1 MDEGSLPAPV
11 DAVLRDGSTVR
22 IRPARDDDLTRIED
36 YLIGLSP
43 ASRQLRFFSPS
54 VDVVDVATKAAHV
67 EPGRHVT
74 LLALVGGDE
83 GEVVGGAQYFRTDGS
98 QAEIG
103 MSVADR
109 LQGHGLGSILLGHLA
124 AVAHEDGIDAFVAEV
139 LPENHAMIGVFR
151 ESGFAPQIRAK
162 AGTIEVTFP
171 TTLTEDASQHFEDRD
186 VRAAAEAIRVF
197 MQPASV
203 AVIGASRDPSSI
215 GGRLARNL
223 LTSGFT
229 GVVYPVNPSASAVQ
243 GVSAYPSIAD
253 VPGPVDV
260 AFIAVPA
267 RRVSEVARACGEHG
281 VRGLVVISAGFAEIG
296 GDGPVLQDEL
306 MEICRAFGMRV
317 IGPNCMGI
325 VNTDPAIG
333 LNGTFATTA
342 PLEGRV
348 GFLSQSGAVG
358 LAVMAQTARLGMGLS
373 GFFSV
378 GNKADLSG
386 NDVLSYWAEDP
397 RTDVCLLYLES
408 FGNPIRFAHLARRI
422 GPTKPIVAVKSG
434 RSEAGRRAA
443 ASHTAAM
450 LASDRTLDSLFR
462 QSGVIRTDTLEEML
476 DVAALLT
483 AQPAPTGNRVAIVTN
498 AGGLAVQ
505 CADAAEAR
513 GLEIPAFTP
522 ETQEALRRILPAE
535 AATANPV
542 DMIASAERD
551 DYAEV
556 IRAVA
561 GSGEVD
567 AVIVI
572 FIPPLESL
580 VPGVAAGIAEA
591 ARSIQGEIPIVSAFM
606 TPDGVPEVLR
616 SEGVHVPT
624 FAYPEQAAIAL
635 ARAAD
640 YGRWRERPPGSL
652 PTFTDLRPAEAAGVL
667 SAALARGEAW
677 LEPPDVERLL
687 RCYGIRVPRSE
698 IADDPASAGKAADR
712 LQGRVVL
719 KAIGPVH
726 KTDVGAV
733 RLGLRGPAEVE
744 AQASAMAARL
754 AEAGTEAGGFLVQ
767 EQVEE
772 GVEMLVGVAADPRF
786 GPVVACGA
794 GGVAA
799 ELLRDIEVRVA
810 PLTDLD
816 AHDMVRALSTFP
828 LLDGY
833 RGATR
838 TDVASLEDVIL
849 RVGRMAEAHPEI
861 VEMDCNPVMVLT
873 DRAVVVDARV
883 RLEPTVRGAT
893 RRVAEG

>member
-1 MDEGSLPAPV
+1 MADMSDRGLPQPV
-11 DAVLRDGSTVR
+11 DAVLRDGSTVL
-22 IRPARDDDLTRIED
+22 IRPARDDDRVRVED

-43 ASRQLRFFSPS
+43 TSRQLRFFSPS
-54 VDVVDVATKAAHV
+54 IDVGSVAEKAVHVDPA
-67 EPGRHVT
+67 EHVT
-74 LLALVGGDE
+74 LLALTGGDE
-83 GEVVGGAQYFRTDGS
+83 GEVVGGAQYFRTDRS
-98 QAEIG
+98 LAEIG

-109 LQGHGLGSILLGHLA
+109 LQGRGLGSIMLGHLA
-124 AVAHEDGIDAFVAEV
+124 AVARDQGIETFVAEV
-139 LPENHAMIGVFR
+139 LPENHPMIGVFR

-171 TTLTEDASQHFEDRD
+171 TTLTEDAGRHFEDRET
-186 VRAAAEAIRVF
+186 RASAEAIRVF
-197 MQPASV
+197 MEPSAV
-203 AVIGASRDPSSI
+203 AVIGASRDPGSI

-229 GVVYPVNPSASAVQ
+229 GVVYPVNPSAPAVQ
-243 GVSAYPSIAD
+243 GVTAYPSIRE
-253 VPGPVDV
+253 VPGPVDI

-267 RRVSEVARACGEHG
+267 PLVPDVARACGEHG
-281 VRGLVVISAGFAEIG
+281 VRGLVVISAGFAETG
-296 GDGPVLQDEL
+296 GEGPALQQEL
-306 MEICRAFGMRV
+306 VAICRAYGMRI

-325 VNTDPAIG
+325 VNTDPAVG
-333 LNGTFATTA
+333 LNGTFSTSA

-358 LAVMAQTARLGMGLS
+358 LAVIAHTARLGMGLS
-373 GFFSV
+373 SFLSV

-386 NDVLSYWAEDP
+386 NDVLSFWSEDP
-397 RTDVCLLYLES
+397 RTDVILLYLES
-408 FGNPIRFAHLARRI
+408 FGNPVRFAHLAQRI
-422 GPTKPIVAVKSG
+422 GRAKPIVAVKSG

-450 LASDRTLDSLFR
+450 LASDRTLGSLFR
-462 QSGVIRTDTLEEML
+462 QNGVIRTDTLEEML

-483 AQPAPTGNRVAIVTN
+483 AQPAPKGNRVGIVTN

-513 GLEIPAFTP
+513 GLAIPEFTA
-522 ETQEALRRILPAE
+522 ETRAALGRILPPE

-542 DMIASAERD
+542 DMIASAKGS
-551 DYAEV
+551 DYTEA
-556 IRAVA
+556 IRVVA

-580 VPGVAAGIAEA
+580 VPDVAEGIAEA
-591 ARSIQGEIPIVSAFM
+591 ARSLGGELPILSAFM
-606 TPDGVPEVLR
+606 TADGIPESFR
-616 SEGVHVPT
+616 EAGSRIPT
-624 FAYPEQAAIAL
+624 YPYPEQAAIAL
-635 ARAAD
+635 SRAAE
-640 YGRWRERPPGSL
+640 YGRWRERPPGHL
-652 PTFTDLRPAEAAGVL
+652 PTLPDLRPVEAAGIL
-667 SAALARGEAW
+667 SEALARGAEW
-677 LEPPDVERLL
+677 LDPSEVERLL

-698 IADDPASAGKAADR
+698 RADDPASAGVAAER
-712 LQGRVVL
+712 LQGQVVL
-719 KAIGPVH
+719 KAVGPVH

-733 RLGLRGPAEVE
+733 RLGLRGRDEVVAE
-744 AQASAMAARL
+744 ATAMAERL
-754 AEAGTEAGGFLVQ
+754 DRAGSPPEAFLIQ
-767 EQVEE
+767 EQVDDGPEL
-772 GVEMLVGVAADPRF
+772 LVGVAVDPRF

-799 ELLRDIEVRVA
+799 ELLRDVEVRVA

-816 AHDMVRALSTFP
+816 ARDMVRSLSTFP

-833 RGATR
+833 RGAPR
-838 TDVASLEDVIL
+838 ADVAALEDVIL

-861 VEMDCNPVMVLT
+861 VEMDCNPVIVLT

-883 RLEPTVRGAT
+883 RIESASGAP
-893 RRVAEG
+893 AGA

>member
-1 MDEGSLPAPV
+1 MDERPLPEPA
-11 DAVLRDGSTVR
+11 DAVLRDGSTVL
-22 IRPARDDDLTRIED
+22 IRVARDDDRVRIED
-36 YLIGLSP
+36 YLIDLSP
-43 ASRQLRFFSPS
+43 QSRQLRFFSPS
-54 VDVVDVATKAAHV
+54 IDVGEVAARAAHV

-74 LLALVGGDE
+74 LLALVGGDA
-83 GEVVGGAQYFRTDGS
+83 GAVVGGAQYFRSDGAL
-98 QAEIG
+98 AEIG
-103 MSVADR
+103 LSVADR
-109 LQGHGLGSILLGHLA
+109 LQGHGLGSILLGRLA
-124 AVAHEDGIDAFVAEV
+124 AVAHEHGIETFVAEV
-139 LPENHAMIGVFR
+139 LPENHPMIGVFR

-171 TTLTEDASQHFEDRD
+171 TTLTEDAGQHFEDRD
-186 VRAAAEAIRVF
+186 VRAAAEAIRTF
-197 MQPASV
+197 MQPAAV
-203 AVIGASRDPSSI
+203 AVIGASRDPGSI

-229 GVVYPVNPSASAVQ
+229 GVVYPVNPSAAAVQ
-243 GVSAYPSIAD
+243 GVTAYASIAD

-260 AFIAVPA
+260 AFVAVPA
-267 RRVSEVARACGEHG
+267 PLVPEVARACGEHG
-281 VRGLVVISAGFAEIG
+281 VRGLVVITAGFAEIG
-296 GDGPVLQDEL
+296 GDGPALQAEL

-325 VNTDPAIG
+325 VNTDPGVG

-373 GFFSV
+373 SFFSV

-386 NDVLSYWAEDP
+386 NDVLSYWGEDP

-422 GPTKPIVAVKSG
+422 GRTKPIVAVKSG
-434 RSEAGRRAA
+434 RSEAGQRAA

-450 LASDRTLDSLFR
+450 LASDRTLGSLFR
-462 QSGVIRTDTLEEML
+462 QNGVIRTDTLEEML

-483 AQPAPTGNRVAIVTN
+483 AQPAPKGNRVGIVTN

-513 GLEIPAFTP
+513 GLEIPAFMPATR
-522 ETQEALRRILPAE
+522 EALGRILPAE

-542 DMIASAERD
+542 DMIASAEGT

-556 IRAVA
+556 IRTVA

-567 AVIVI
+567 AIIVI
-572 FIPPLESL
+572 FIPPLEAL

-591 ARSIQGEIPIVSAFM
+591 ARTIGGRIPIVSAFM
-606 TPDGVPEVLR
+606 TPDGIPDALR
-616 SEGVHVPT
+616 SEDVHVPT
-624 FAYPEQAAIAL
+624 FPYPEQAAIAL
-635 ARAAD
+635 ARAAA
-640 YGRWRERPPGSL
+640 YGRWRDRPPGRL
-652 PTFTDLRPAEAAGVL
+652 PTFTDLRTAEAAGVL
-667 SAALARGEAW
+667 SAALTRGPGW
-677 LEPPDVERLL
+677 LEPVEVERLL
-687 RCYGIRVPRSE
+687 RCYGVRVPRSE
-698 IADDPASAGKAADR
+698 IVHDPASAGEAADR
-712 LQGRVVL
+712 LQGQVVL
-719 KAIGPVH
+719 KVVGPVH
-726 KTDVGAV
+726 KSDVGGV
-733 RLGLRGPAEVE
+733 RVGLRGRAEVE
-744 AQASAMAARL
+744 TETAAMTARL
-754 AEAGTEAGGFLVQ
+754 EEAGAEAAGFMVQ

-772 GVEMLVGVAADPRF
+772 GVEMLVGVAVDPRF

-799 ELLRDIEVRVA
+799 ELLRDVEVRVA
-810 PLTDLD
+810 PLTDVD

-833 RGATR
+833 RGAR
-838 TDVASLEDVIL
+838 PADVGALEDVIL
-849 RVGRMAEAHPEI
+849 RIGRMAEAHPEL
-861 VEMDCNPVMVLT
+861 VEMDCNPVIVLT

-883 RLEPTVRGAT
+883 RIQAVTAGLRPA
-893 RRVAEG
+893 

>member
-1 MDEGSLPAPV
+1 MEERPSGESV

-22 IRPARDDDLTRIED
+22 IRPARADDRVRIED

-43 ASRQLRFFSPS
+43 TSRQLRFFSPS
-54 VDVVDVATKAAHV
+54 VDIGAIAERAASV

-74 LLALVGGDE
+74 LLALTGEGD

-124 AVAHEDGIDAFVAEV
+124 AAARDDGIEAFVAEV

-186 VRAAAEAIRVF
+186 VRAAAEAIRAF
-197 MQPASV
+197 MRPAAV
-203 AVIGASRDPSSI
+203 AVIGASRDPGSI

-243 GVSAYPSIAD
+243 GVSAYPSILD

-267 RRVSEVARACGEHG
+267 ALVPGVARACGEHG
-281 VRGLVVISAGFAEIG
+281 VRGLVVISAGFAETG
-296 GDGPVLQDEL
+296 GDGPGLQAEL
-306 MEICRAFGMRV
+306 VDVCRAYGMRV

-325 VNTDPAIG
+325 VNTDPDVG
-333 LNGTFATTA
+333 LNGTFSTSA
-342 PLEGRV
+342 PLAGRV

-358 LAVMAQTARLGMGLS
+358 LAVMAQTAHLGMGLS
-373 GFFSV
+373 SFFSV

-386 NDVLSYWAEDP
+386 NDVLSYWSEDP
-397 RTDVCLLYLES
+397 RTDVILLYLES
-408 FGNPIRFAHLARRI
+408 FGNPVRFARLAQRI
-422 GPTKPIVAVKSG
+422 GRTKPIVAVKSG

-462 QSGVIRTDTLEEML
+462 RNGVIRTDTLEEML
-476 DVAALLT
+476 DVAALLS
-483 AQPAPTGNRVAIVTN
+483 AQPAPKGDRVGIVTN

-513 GLEIPAFTP
+513 GLTIPAFSEGTRA
-522 ETQEALRRILPAE
+522 ELARSLPAE
-535 AATANPV
+535 AATGNPV
-542 DMIASAERD
+542 DMIASADGD
-551 DYAEV
+551 DYAEA
-556 IRAVA
+556 IRIVA
-561 GSGEVD
+561 ASGEVD

-580 VPGVAAGIAEA
+580 VPDVAAGIAA
-591 ARSIQGEIPIVSAFM
+591 GARSLEGTVPILSAFM
-606 TPDGVPEVLR
+606 TADGIPDAFRTVEPPI
-616 SEGVHVPT
+616 PT
-624 FAYPEQAAIAL
+624 FPYPEQAAIAL

-640 YGRWRERPPGSL
+640 YGRWRERPPGQL
-652 PTFTDLRPAEAAGVL
+652 PTLPDLRPAEAAGVL
-667 SAALARGEAW
+667 SEALARGEGW
-677 LEPPDVERLL
+677 LDPSEVDRLL

-698 IADDPASAGKAADR
+698 RADDPTAAGVAAER
-712 LQGRVVL
+712 LQGPVVL
-719 KAIGPVH
+719 KAVAPIH

-733 RLGLRGPAEVE
+733 RLGLHGGDEVAAE
-744 AQASAMAARL
+744 AAAMTDRL
-754 AEAGTEAGGFLVQ
+754 AHADAEPGGFLIQ
-767 EQVEE
+767 EQVDD
-772 GVEMLVGVAADPRF
+772 GVEMLVGVAVDARF

-799 ELLRDIEVRVA
+799 ELLRDVEVRVA

-816 AHDMVRALSTFP
+816 AHDMVRELSTFP

-833 RGATR
+833 RGAPR
-838 TDVASLEDVIL
+838 ADIGALEDVIL
-849 RVGRMAEAHPEI
+849 RIGRMAEAHPEI
-861 VEMDCNPVMVLT
+861 VEMDANPVIVLT
-873 DRAVVVDARV
+873 DRAVVVDARI
-883 RLEPTVRGAT
+883 RIEPAGTPRAGA
-893 RRVAEG
+893 